1 MEGTM
6 LTTEQNELIKQL
18 SQPHRIPNPVA
29 LFKFCE
35 EAAELIVELDKK
47 LDQSQA
53 KRPKKTK
60 T

>member
-6 LTTEQNELIKQL
+6 LTNEQNELIKQL

-35 EAAELIVELDKK
+35 EAAELITELDKK

>member
-1 MEGTM
+1 M

-18 SQPHRIPNPVA
+18 SQPHRIPNPIA

-53 KRPKKTK
+53 KRPKKSK

>member
-6 LTTEQNELIKQL
+6 LTKEQNELIKQL
-18 SQPHRIPNPVA
+18 SLPHRVPNPVA

-53 KRPKKTK
+53 KKPKKLK

>member
-1 MEGTM
+1 M
-6 LTTEQNELIKQL
+6 LTKEQNELIKQL
-18 SQPHRIPNPVA
+18 SLPHRVPNPVA

-53 KRPKKTK
+53 KKPKKLK

>member
-1 MEGTM
+1 M

-35 EAAELIVELDKK
+35 EAAKLIVELDKK
-47 LDQSQA
+47 LDQSQI
-53 KRPKKTK
+53 KRPKKLK